1 MPRSVFEIIG
11 PAMIGPSSSHTA
23 GAVRIGLLGR
33 YLLGDTPRSATV
45 SLHGSFAATGQ
56 GHATDRGIAAGILG
70 WPPDDDRLKDSLS
83 QAADLGIDLRF
94 QTADLGD
101 SVHPNSARLELSDAA
116 GLRLDLIASSI
127 GGGSIESTSIDGFPI
142 RLEATLDTLVLRHED
157 RSGFLARVTSVLA
170 CVEAN
175 IATIRTART
184 SRGAGALTV
193 VELDAPPPP
202 EVPALLAKTR
212 YVSRLRLLPPLP

>member
-23 GAVRIGLLGR
+23 GAVRIGLLAR
-33 YLLGDTPRSATV
+33 HLLGNTPRSATV

-56 GHATDRGIAAGILG
+56 GHATDRGIAAGLLG
-70 WPPDDDRLKDSLS
+70 WPPDDERLKDSLAG
-83 QAADLGIDLRF
+83 AAALGIDIRF
-94 QTADLGD
+94 QTVDLGD
-101 SVHPNSARLELSDAA
+101 SVHPNSARLELQDSA
-116 GLRLDLIASSI
+116 GLTLGLIASST
-127 GGGSIESTSIDGFPI
+127 GGGSIESSVIDGFPI
-142 RLEATLDTLVLRHED
+142 RLEATLDTLFLWHED

-184 SRGAGALTV
+184 GRGAEALTV

-212 YVSRLRLLPPLP
+212 SVSRFRLLPPLP